1 MVTYM
6 PDIESKTAHGETPL
20 IIAVRHGKLLSVKYP
35 LEREPILWLKI
46 TTVRILYIMPHHKTQ
61 ISWTC
66 RRVTW
71 LTVSLQPFYVR
82 LNLQCQNISRWF
94 V

>member
-1 MVTYM
+1 MLAYM
-6 PDIESKTAHGETPL
+6 LDTESKTAYGETPL

-46 TTVRILYIMPHHKTQ
+46 TTVRILYIMPHQ
-61 ISWTC
+61 DADF
-66 RRVTW
+66 
-71 LTVSLQPFYVR
+71 LDLLQSHMANSESTAFFM
-82 LNLQCQNISRWF
+82 F